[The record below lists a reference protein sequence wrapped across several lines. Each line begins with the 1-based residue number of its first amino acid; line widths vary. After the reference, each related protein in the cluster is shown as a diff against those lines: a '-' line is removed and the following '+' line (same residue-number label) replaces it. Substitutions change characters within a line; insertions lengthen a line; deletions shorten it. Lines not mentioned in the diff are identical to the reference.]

1 MIDYELRVLR
11 IEIALLETLP
21 VGLAVFLSLVFILT
35 FLLVAVLAYRP
46 FFPQITSLA
55 EKVFSAEV
63 KEIYQQVIKPQQF
76 WVGWTTLLV
85 GVDLVILTLPAPR
98 WLIFL
103 EFPLSLLLAANVSL
117 LGFKL
122 FTRLFDSYLL
132 EVALKDDHKIN
143 SELLALA
150 KFLAKAVIVL
160 IVVFLFAQT
169 HRINL
174 VGLIASLGVGGVAI
188 AFGSQ
193 KVIEQIL
200 WSVVLYID
208 QPFTVDDYIHLPDRT
223 LGRVES
229 VGWRSTKI
237 RLSGKNTLMIVPN
250 SNLAQVN
257 IENLTRAERIIS
269 MVNLAFFRAMA
280 NEEKALIQ
288 QLILASTSDILGI
301 DHQLT
306 QVAFK
311 DLVDESGQNYIQA
324 QIIFFILGT
333 TETSMELR
341 KGLLEI
347 ARENIVERL
356 QNYGIVFKFEES
368 VVDVTQPMNI

>member
-55 EKVFSAEV
+55 EKVFSAEA

-76 WVGWTTLLV
+76 WVGWTTLLL